1 MKLSHKKKLASKCGK
16 WWPFTRQMR
25 IKRESTAVMCAKS
38 HAAIVRLSMV
48 GAAAARLAQA
58 IVGMKKKMEGVTSQ
72 CKSWLV
78 RDPSQQ
84 QPANQ
89 NKGLLSSFCQQKPQ
103 NEIKIKINHKM
114 S

>member
-1 MKLSHKKKLASKCGK
+1 MASGGRLHVRCELSVNQPRLCV
-16 WWPFTRQMR
+16 P
-25 IKRESTAVMCAKS
+25 
-38 HAAIVRLSMV
+38 IVRLSMLV
-48 GAAAARLAQA
+48 AAAARLAQA

-84 QPANQ
+84 QPASQ
-89 NKGLLSSFCQQKPQ
+89 NKGLLASFCQQKPQ

>member
-1 MKLSHKKKLASKCGK
+1 MKLSHKKKLASKRGK

-25 IKRESTAVMCAKS
+25 IKRESTAVMIWKR
-38 HAAIVRLSMV
+38 HRAIVRESMIA
-48 GAAAARLAQA
+48 AAAARLAQA
-58 IVGMKKKMEGVTSQ
+58 ATVARKAMSGMVES

-84 QPANQ
+84 QPASQ
-89 NKGLLSSFCQQKPQ
+89 NKGLLASFCQQKPQ